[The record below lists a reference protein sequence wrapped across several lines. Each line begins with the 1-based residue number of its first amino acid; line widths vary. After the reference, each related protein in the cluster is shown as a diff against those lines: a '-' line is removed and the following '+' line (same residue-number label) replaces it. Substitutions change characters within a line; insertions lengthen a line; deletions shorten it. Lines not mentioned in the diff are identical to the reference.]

1 MERNYEDKYNI
12 NLIGKTVYKIP
23 FYILEIEN
31 KNLPAHYQKYLFA
44 RYNPIDECF
53 YDFRLHNGSYI
64 SIKNGYELSKLEEG
78 MIVEYSE
85 FDIGWPEIVI
95 PKNCIVNKELV
106 ESKQLDKKALAEKYG
121 KKLFNEEKIVI
132 LSNIINNYCEKRLEE
147 GKKVDPYIADI
158 MLVLG
163 NEMGLKIGTSGNL
176 YCNTGFTYPEEIEK
190 VVAGLYEL
198 LTLKFQKTKPFIKP
212 YSIHFN
218 ENGYIPNDYYN
229 FICQLEYVSGISH
242 QELTPDIINLIES
255 DVYHQR
261 DEESIKTLKKM
272 TPKFYFGKKESY
284 FDENDTDVNSHKY
297 IITREK
303 PNYKWPFLKKINDKE
318 KEKTKTYIK

>member
-31 KNLPAHYQKYLFA
+31 KNLPAHYQEYLFA

-53 YDFRLHNGSYI
+53 YDFRSHNGSYI
-64 SIKNGYELSKLEEG
+64 SVKNEYELSKLEEG
-78 MIVEYSE
+78 MLIEYSE
-85 FDIGWPEIVI
+85 FDSGWPEIEI
-95 PKNCIVNKELV
+95 PKDCKVNKELV
-106 ESKQLDKKALAEKYG
+106 ESKRLDKKLLEEKYG
-121 KKLFNEEKIVI
+121 KKLFNKEII
-132 LSNIINNYCEKRLEE
+132 ITLSNIINNYCEKRLEE
-147 GKKVDPYIADI
+147 GKEVDPYIADI
-158 MLVLG
+158 ILVLG
-163 NEMGLKIGTSGNL
+163 NKMGLKIGTGGNL
-176 YCNTGFTYPEEIEK
+176 YCNTGFCYPEEIEK

-218 ENGYIPNDYYN
+218 ENGYIPNDYYS
-229 FICQLEYVSGISH
+229 FICQLEYMSGISR

-255 DVYHQR
+255 DIYHQR
-261 DEESIKTLKKM
+261 DEDSIKTLKKM

-284 FDENDTDVNSHKY
+284 YDENDTNINSYKH
-297 IITREK
+297 IITRGK
-303 PNYKWPFLKKINDKE
+303 PYHNWPFLKKLSGKE
-318 KEKTKTYIK
+318 KEKVKTYIK